1 MWQEQKQK
9 LFDWSIVKFLIV
21 GVANTLSGLS
31 VIYFLKFFLGC
42 NDITANALGYSC
54 GLILGFYL
62 NSKWSFLFKGNL
74 KHAALRFIFVVA
86 IAYAVNLVVV
96 LFGIRLFEINSYC
109 SQLLGIVPYTIL
121 TYLGMRLFVFPT
133 AKCSSSIT

>member
-9 LFDWSIVKFLIV
+9 LFDWSIIKFLIV
-21 GVANTLSGLS
+21 GVLNTLSGLS
-31 VIYFLKFFLGC
+31 VIYFLKFFLNC

-62 NSKWSFLFKGNL
+62 NSQWSFSFKGNF

-86 IAYAVNLVVV
+86 VAYTANIVIV
-96 LFGIRLFEINSYC
+96 LFGISLFEINSYF
-109 SQLLGIVPYTIL
+109 SQLLGIFPYTIL

-133 AKCSSSIT
+133 SKCGSS